1 MNKFHMRPRPRMHI
15 LQSDHGVREPDMT
28 VVQLSSLN
36 KLSEENQHMLRFIHY
51 LNGAG
56 AEAIVP
62 AIDKPQNNFE
72 SLKSAFEFGL
82 QGEQTVSKSIYEL
95 VDMAGKEKDY
105 STYSFLQ
112 WFVTEQIEEE
122 TLFQTIL
129 QKFDLL
135 GGDKLAIYQI
145 DQSLSSIRSQIVSK
159 QANQG

>member
-1 MNKFHMRPRPRMHI
+1 
-15 LQSDHGVREPDMT
+15 
-28 VVQLSSLN
+28 
-36 KLSEENQHMLRFIHY
+36 
-51 LNGAG
+51 
-56 AEAIVP
+56 
-62 AIDKPQNNFE
+62 
-72 SLKSAFEFGL
+72 
-82 QGEQTVSKSIYEL
+82 
-95 VDMAGKEKDY
+95 MAGKEKDY

-145 DQSLSSIRSQIVSK
+145 DQALSSIRSQIISK